1 MLLKSSIKLDY
12 NTRRVI
18 QKWLADHPEL
28 EAIYY
33 AKEALMK
40 LYRCK
45 GRKKAKRSLIK
56 LLDILAHTKVKE
68 LKSLRRTL
76 MSWKDEILNY
86 FENRIT
92 NARTEGYNNV
102 CKQLQKRAY
111 GYRNFNNYRLKVLN
125 VCC

>member
-1 MLLKSSIKLDY
+1 
-12 NTRRVI
+12 
-18 QKWLADHPEL
+18 
-28 EAIYY
+28 
-33 AKEALMK
+33 MK

-45 GRKKAKRSLIK
+45 GRKIASKSLTK
-56 LLDILAHTKVKE
+56 LTDILAMTKVKE
-68 LKSLRRTL
+68 LQTLRRTL
-76 MSWKDEILNY
+76 MSWREEILNY